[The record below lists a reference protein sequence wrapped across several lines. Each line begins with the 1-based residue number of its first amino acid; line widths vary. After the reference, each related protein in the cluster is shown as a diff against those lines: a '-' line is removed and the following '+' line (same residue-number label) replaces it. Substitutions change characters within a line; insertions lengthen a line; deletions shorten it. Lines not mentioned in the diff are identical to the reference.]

1 MVTMPDSIVPQ
12 PIVIVGAGQAGLQI
26 AEALR
31 AEGYDGPLVLLGDEA
46 HPPYHRPP
54 LSKDFLADRVD
65 DGQLLI
71 RNAEVLAKKGIAFSA
86 ASTVTAIDRPARR
99 LLLADGRHLAYGRLA
114 LATGARLRQLAIDG
128 AQLQGVLGLRGLD
141 DARRL
146 KVALAAA
153 ERVAVIGGGFI
164 GLEIAATAR
173 QLGKAVT
180 VVESLDR
187 LMARAVSPRLSEFFA
202 ALHRAKGVDLRLGC
216 KISRLTG
223 ADGRVTGVVTAEG
236 EVVAADLVVFGIGI
250 LPNAE
255 LAAAS
260 GLACDGGIVV
270 DACGRTSDPAIV
282 AAGDCT
288 ARRLADG
295 RLLRLES
302 VHNAVE
308 QGKAAAAALL
318 GRDRPFTASPWFWS
332 DQYEVKLQMVGLSAG
347 HDQMVLRGAPEQA
360 AFSIFYYRSG
370 ALLAVESINRPQ
382 DPIAARKLLYQGR
395 SPSPEQAAD
404 PDFALASL
412 LS

>member
-1 MVTMPDSIVPQ
+1 MATMPD
-12 PIVIVGAGQAGLQI
+12 PIIIVGAGQAGLQI

-31 AEGYDGPLVLLGDEA
+31 AEGYDGPLLLLGDEA

-54 LSKDFLADRVD
+54 LSKDFLAGRVD

-71 RNAEVLAKKGIAFSA
+71 RNAEVLARKGIAFSA
-86 ASTVTAIDRPARR
+86 GSTVTAIDRPARR
-99 LLLADGRHLAYGRLA
+99 LLLADGRHLAYGGLA
-114 LATGARLRQLAIDG
+114 LATGARLRRLAIDG
-128 AQLQGVLGLRGLD
+128 AQLRGVLGLRGLD

-146 KVALAAA
+146 KAALAAA
-153 ERVAVIGGGFI
+153 DRVVVIGGGFI
-164 GLEIAATAR
+164 GLEVAATAR

-180 VVESLDR
+180 VAESLDR
-187 LMARAVSPRLSEFFA
+187 LMARAVTPPLSEFFA
-202 ALHRAKGVDLRLGC
+202 ALHRARGVDLRLGC
-216 KISRLTG
+216 QITRLTG
-223 ADGRVTGVVTAEG
+223 ADGRVTGVVTADG
-236 EVVAADLVVFGIGI
+236 EVVPADLVVFGIGI

-255 LAAAS
+255 QAAAC

-302 VHNAVE
+302 VQNAVE
-308 QGKAAAAALL
+308 QGRAAAAALL
-318 GRDRPFTASPWFWS
+318 GRDRPFAASPWFWS
-332 DQYEVKLQMVGLSAG
+332 DQYEVKLQMAGLSAG
-347 HDQMVLRGAPEQA
+347 HDQMVLRGVPEQA
-360 AFSIFYYRSG
+360 AFSIFYYRAG
-370 ALLAVESINRPQ
+370 VLLAVDSVNRPQ
-382 DPIAARKLLYQGR
+382 DPIAARKLLDKGR

-404 PDFALASL
+404 PDFALVSL